1 MSISSQARDSD
12 LDAFFQH
19 EKHAWPPQLASNS
32 IMHPA
37 KNKSVL
43 VECLESLVP
52 QQEGIIIID
61 VKIVDSSALVNVHVH
76 KKSQIPIK
84 TKQLVFLSY
93 IRCMLLEVIRVDVLM
108 STEDSLKAQTQRNRC
123 AGN

>member
-1 MSISSQARDSD
+1 
-12 LDAFFQH
+12 
-19 EKHAWPPQLASNS
+19 
-32 IMHPA
+32 MHPA

-43 VECLESLVP
+43 VECFESLVP

-61 VKIVDSSALVNVHVH
+61 VQIVDSSALVHVH
-76 KKSQIPIK
+76 DPKKSQIPIK
-84 TKQLVFLSY
+84 TFQDYSQLVCLSH
-93 IRCMLLEVIRVDVLM
+93 IRCMLLEVVHVYFLM